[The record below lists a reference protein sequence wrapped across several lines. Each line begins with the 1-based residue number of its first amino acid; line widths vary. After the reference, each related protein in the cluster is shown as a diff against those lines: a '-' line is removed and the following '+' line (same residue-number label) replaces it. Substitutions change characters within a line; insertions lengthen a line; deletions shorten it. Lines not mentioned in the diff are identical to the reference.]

1 MNLWKNERKYLET
14 RMKINKLE
22 FNNVNTSYASE
33 QFSNMIVES
42 ENEFGYKTYFLNGK
56 WGSGKTTFLIESENN
71 SKGAL
76 KKDGWSVKYLKLWEI
91 KDDRSVLELA
101 FRVLLPKYYYFLWIF
116 VVFSISISL
125 LLTPAFNLGFSG
137 LFDIDYFIGPIIKII
152 LTILGLSVSIY
163 QLLKLKSDYI
173 FVILFDKLLKNKRRK
188 IVLVIDDFDRIS
200 SEKQEE
206 SYKLFNVLHGY
217 IPIVFVGDLNN
228 LVNDEKVSKEFLNKI
243 IDKRVELPTAINP
256 INVLRYYSNALF
268 DLVKE
273 HEPEYN
279 WPFQQF
285 LDWEFQR
292 KSYSFR
298 ELNQFIDLLNNEFK
312 KKEGRVRVSQQ
323 IVIAYLY
330 LFYPLEYKK
339 LIEAYDFLGKKIKYS
354 NLRDHI
360 TSSYISDILDRRD
373 AYQIPLGFS
382 LRPVSYFINDSIEN
396 LTPSEAENI
405 LHKIIQFPPYFKTLK
420 SEQFELI
427 TYIDRKKF
435 EKDELVNFSK
445 KLIIG
450 YLKNPDLIKL
460 VDAVIESLI
469 NDCSKESASF
479 WLNITSCLNVPD
491 RCQFFAQYGVP
502 NKELHKLL
510 KDDILKY
517 IDSVNEVENP
527 ASVAYILIEGKPLN
541 FYGYK
546 SQLKKIFNINNENCK
561 EQIITLLRK
570 LDLYTE
576 NRQPPILDTIQKTF
590 QEVDVTDFSDFIKEE
605 FFSKLN

>member
-1 MNLWKNERKYLET
+1 
-14 RMKINKLE
+14 MKINKLE
-22 FNNVNTSYASE
+22 FNNVDTSYASE

-42 ENEFGYKTYFLNGK
+42 DNSLRYKTYFLNGK

-71 SKGAL
+71 PNGAL
-76 KKDGWSVKYLKLWEI
+76 KKDGWSVKYLKLWEL

-101 FRVLLPKYYYFLWIF
+101 FRVLLPKYYFCLWMF
-116 VVFSISISL
+116 VLFSISVSL
-125 LLTPAFNLGFSG
+125 LLTPAINIGFSG
-137 LFDIDYFIGPIIKII
+137 LFKIKYFIGPSIKVI
-152 LTILGLSVSIY
+152 LTILSLSVSIY

-173 FVILFDKLLKNKRRK
+173 FIVLFDKLLKNKSRK
-188 IVLVIDDFDRIS
+188 VVLVIDDFDRAS
-200 SEKQEE
+200 CEKQQE

-228 LVNDEKVSKEFLNKI
+228 LITDERVSKEFLNKI

-256 INVLRYYSNALF
+256 RNILKCYSNALF

-273 HEPEYN
+273 HEPDFS

-285 LDWEFQR
+285 LDWEFQ
-292 KSYSFR
+292 KMSYSFR

-339 LIEAYDFLGKKIKYS
+339 LIEGYDFLGKEIKYS
-354 NLRDHI
+354 NLSDHI
-360 TSSYISDILDRRD
+360 TSSYISDILTRRD
-373 AYQIPLGFS
+373 AYRIPLGFS

-396 LTPSEAENI
+396 LTTSEAENI
-405 LHKIIQFPPYFKTLK
+405 LHKIIQFPPYFKTLNSK
-420 SEQFELI
+420 QFELI
-427 TYIDRKKF
+427 AYIDRKKF

-460 VDAVIESLI
+460 VEAVINSLK

-479 WLNITSCLNVPD
+479 WLDLTSYLNVPD
-491 RCQFFAQYGVP
+491 RCQFYVQYRVQ

-517 IDSVNEVENP
+517 IDSVDEVENP
-527 ASVAYILIEGKPLN
+527 ASVAYILMEGKPLN
-541 FYGYK
+541 FHYYK
-546 SQLKKIFNINNENCK
+546 SQLKKIFNIDNENCE

-576 NRQPPILDTIQKTF
+576 NRQPPIRDSIKNAF
-590 QEVDVTDFSDFIKEE
+590 EEEDVSDFSKFIKEE
-605 FFSKLN
+605 FFSKLNYKNE